1 MNDIKT
7 IFFDVGG
14 VLLTNGWD
22 HTAREKAAE
31 HFEYRYDTSEV
42 RHQRIA
48 QVFEEGHLSLD
59 DYLKEVIFFRERPFT
74 PADFIRFMESQSQ
87 AHLKAIQTLRQLA
100 GLNQYQLATINNE
113 SLHLNQYR
121 IRTFGLDRCFS
132 AFLSS
137 CFLGITKP
145 DKKIFREALRITQR
159 SGSECLF
166 VDDREE
172 NVTAARHCGLRAIH
186 LLKPQHLSEALSSY
200 DIQMPLPAEKQS

>member
-1 MNDIKT
+1 MMNNIKT

-22 HTAREKAAE
+22 HLAREKAAD
-31 HFEYRYDTSEV
+31 HFEYDYAISEA
-42 RHQRIA
+42 RHQRVA
-48 QVFEEGHLSLD
+48 QTFDEGRLSLD
-59 DYLKEVIFFRERPFT
+59 DYLKEVIFFRKRSFDS
-74 PADFIRFMESQSQ
+74 ASFVRFMESRSQ
-87 AHLKAIQTLRQLA
+87 AHPKAIQTLRQLA

-159 SGSECLF
+159 SGPECLF

-186 LLKPQHLSEALSSY
+186 LLKPQHLGEALSSY
-200 DIQMPLPAEKQS
+200 DIQMPLPAEK